1 MLSWLRLPRREAPV
15 EALASELQGLDAFSS
30 EEVPTAAPAAEGRS
44 SRTLQLVVGF
54 LILLVALQAYPS
66 ALWLRSALRRSA
78 EPAASSP
85 GTEAPTPAAA
95 AATPVGVPAGTTGC
109 EPAPMSPTAVV
120 PSTPGSPAAARL
132 TPPAAS
138 PVPAA
143 SPQALA
149 GMLSVTAPV
158 PMRVFEKGRLVGTT
172 ETDSTMLAQ
181 GTHELEFVNE
191 AVGFRARRTV
201 SIKPGA
207 TSAIKLDAPPGTL
220 HINAVPWAEV
230 WIDGERIGETPIGNL
245 QTRIGNH
252 EIVFRHPELGERR
265 TTAMV
270 TLKEPVRISMD
281 LRKK

>member
-1 MLSWLRLPRREAPV
+1 MLSWLRLPRRQASV
-15 EALASELQGLDAFSS
+15 EAFSSEPQGLDAFSS
-30 EEVPTAAPAAEGRS
+30 EDAPIAAPAAEGRS
-44 SRTLQLVVGF
+44 PTNLQVVVGF

-66 ALWLRSALRRSA
+66 ALWLRSGLRRSA
-78 EPAASSP
+78 EPSASP
-85 GTEAPTPAAA
+85 PPAEAPVPAAA
-95 AATPVGVPAGTTGC
+95 AAAPVGVPAGTTGC
-109 EPAPMSPTAVV
+109 EPAPMSPTEVA

-132 TPPAAS
+132 APAAS
-138 PVPAA
+138 PIPVA

-149 GMLSVTAPV
+149 GRLSVTAPV
-158 PMRVFEKGRLVGTT
+158 PMRVYEKGRLVGTT
-172 ETDSTMLAQ
+172 ETDSTMLPQ
-181 GTHELEFVNE
+181 GTHELEFVND

-207 TSAIKLDAPPGTL
+207 TSAIKLDPPPGTL

-245 QTRIGNH
+245 QARIGNH
-252 EIVFRHPELGERR
+252 EIVFRHPEFGERR

-270 TLKEPVRISMD
+270 TLTEPVRISMD